1 MSVAKKNFQLY
12 GMPTM
17 PLVVC
22 SLIER
27 NLSVK
32 INGFHPAS
40 GGCINSGG
48 ELITSSGSYFIKWND
63 ANRYPDMFQTEMKG
77 LRLLA
82 SAKCISVPEVFG
94 VYTDG
99 GTQLIVMEFIQSSHR
114 QKNFWTLLGEQ
125 LAALHKNS
133 NTEYGL
139 DHDNYI
145 GSLPQ
150 RNSHKARWI
159 DFFIE
164 ERLEFQLLL
173 AEKNNRV
180 EASLRR
186 QFEALYK
193 KLPELLPNENPS
205 LLHGD
210 LWSGNLMVNHKG
222 EPALIDPAV
231 YYGHREAEL
240 AFTQLFGGFKVEFY
254 EAYHGTFPLFPG
266 FRERVDIYNLYPLM
280 VHTNLFGGGY
290 LNQVKGIFHQVL

>member
-1 MSVAKKNFQLY
+1 
-12 GMPTM
+12 MPTI
-17 PLVVC
+17 PPVVR

-99 GTQLIVMEFIQSSHR
+99 ETQLIVMEFIQSRHR
-114 QKNFWTLLGEQ
+114 QKNFWKLLGER

-139 DHDNYI
+139 DQNNYI

-150 RNSHKARWI
+150 RNSYKARWI

-193 KLPELLPNENPS
+193 KLPELLPNEDPS

-210 LWSGNLMVNHKG
+210 LWSGNLMVNSTG
-222 EPALIDPAV
+222 EPSLIDPAV

-240 AFTQLFGGFKVEFY
+240 AFTTLFGGFESEFY
-254 EAYHGTFPLFPG
+254 LAYKAAFPLIPG
-266 FRERVDIYNLYPLM
+266 FDQRIDLYNLYPLL
-280 VHTNLFGGGY
+280 VHVNLFGGSY
-290 LNQVKGIFHQVL
+290 LNQIKRILQKVL